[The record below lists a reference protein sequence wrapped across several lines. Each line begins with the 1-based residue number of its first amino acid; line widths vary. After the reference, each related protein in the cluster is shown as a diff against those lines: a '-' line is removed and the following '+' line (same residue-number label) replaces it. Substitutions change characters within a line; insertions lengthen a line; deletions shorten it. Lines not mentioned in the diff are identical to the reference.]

1 MNLKFLD
8 PAAYLPSVPHFWVKR
23 IAQVGLIT
31 KGAVYFLLGVLA
43 LAAAFGLGR
52 DTREVNR
59 KEVFLFIELLLGR
72 VLLLIVSV
80 GLACYCAW
88 RLLQAITDTEGKG
101 AGITG
106 LVYRARYGAS
116 SAFYGLLAFV
126 SARLAVSSGS
136 DGGSIRQAF
145 ITEVL
150 QNALGQWLVL
160 FGAALIGLGGAYFI
174 YEGLSEEYRK
184 K

>member
-1 MNLKFLD
+1 MKFLD

-59 KEVFLFIELLLGR
+59 KEVFLFIEELLLGR

-88 RLLQAITDTEGKG
+88 RLLQAITDTEEKG
-101 AGITG
+101 P
-106 LVYRARYGAS
+106 AS
-116 SAFYGLLAFV
+116 
-126 SARLAVSSGS
+126 
-136 DGGSIRQAF
+136 Q
-145 ITEVL
+145 
-150 QNALGQWLVL
+150 
-160 FGAALIGLGGAYFI
+160 
-174 YEGLSEEYRK
+174 GLSTGPATGPAAPFMGFWRLCRLGWR
-184 K
+184 